1 MNISINYEE
10 GMIKKLRKLG
20 FRDIPKK
27 TPFEKLRLEKN
38 CLVVLYNTGKLLL
51 QGSDSGVLHTLSDL
65 RGKKK
70 QNKLDSE
77 EEIIG
82 SDETLKGDTFG
93 GLIVSGF
100 KGNSRIRSRLMSLGV
115 KDSKLLSEQQ
125 ILRIAEALE
134 KEFPNRICIIEL
146 SPENYNHKMSYT
158 SVTGLLNQMHQ
169 DVYNTLKPGKH
180 VVDKYPG
187 CKIGDEILEKAESK
201 YLEVAA
207 ASIVA
212 RKRALDQ
219 FDRLSEKIGFTLPK
233 GSTHVSDA
241 LRKLEIKGLNKARFV
256 KTHFRNV

>member
-1 MNISINYEE
+1 MNISINYED

-20 FRDIPKK
+20 FKDIPKK
-27 TPFEKLRLEKN
+27 TPFEKSRLEKD
-38 CLVVLYNTGKLLL
+38 CSVVLYNTGKLLL
-51 QGSDSGVLHTLSDL
+51 QGSDSAVLHTLSEL

-70 QNKLDSE
+70 PNKLDSE

-93 GLIVSGF
+93 GLIVAGF
-100 KGNSRIRSRLMSLGV
+100 KGNSQIRSRLMSLGV

-125 ILRIAEALE
+125 ILRLASILE
-134 KEFPNRICIIEL
+134 KEFPNRICVIEL

-169 DVYNTLKPGKH
+169 DVFNTLKPGKH
-180 VVDKYPG
+180 IVDKYPG

-207 ASIVA
+207 ASILA
-212 RKRALDQ
+212 RKKALEQ
-219 FDRLSEKIGFTLPK
+219 FKRLSEKIGFTLPM

-241 LRKLEIKGLNKARFV
+241 LRKLEIKKLNKAKFV